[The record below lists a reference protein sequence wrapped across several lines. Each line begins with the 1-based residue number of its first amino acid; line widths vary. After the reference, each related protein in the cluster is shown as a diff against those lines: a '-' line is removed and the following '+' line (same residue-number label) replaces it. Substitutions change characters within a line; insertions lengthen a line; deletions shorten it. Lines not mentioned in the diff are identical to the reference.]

1 MNEKALRVLEFN
13 KVIEMLEAKAS
24 SSLGKEFCRELK
36 PSSDL
41 SIVKQWLSETTEASG
56 MMLQV
61 GTPPIG
67 PFYDLKNS
75 LKLAEIGGCLSPKQL
90 LEVADSL
97 RTSRSV
103 KKFITSSG
111 MNRETYPVLYATA
124 DRIQNQLELEK
135 HIELCIIGESQIS
148 DHASPELKR
157 IRRGIESK
165 NAAIR
170 SKLESMITSPAY
182 QKYLQD
188 AIITI
193 RQDRFVIP
201 VKSEHKNQVKGLV
214 HDQSAKGS
222 TFYIEPLAVVELN
235 NELRELLI
243 QEQKEIERI
252 LRVLTGEVADVS
264 GSIGTNIEAMT
275 QLDFLFA
282 KGKLSLDMRAVE
294 PEVNTVKR
302 FRIKN
307 GRHPLI
313 SKDVV
318 VPSNVWLGDKFS
330 TLLITGPNTGGKT
343 VTLKTVGLITL
354 MAQAGLHV
362 PADYGTEVAIFDEV
376 FADIG
381 DEQSIEQSLS
391 TFSSHMTNIVRIL
404 KEVTPDSLVLFDEL
418 GAGTDPTEGAA
429 LAMAI
434 LDQLLSKGIR
444 TMATTHYS
452 ELKEFAIVTE
462 GIENACVEF
471 NVETLSPTYKLLI
484 GIPGKSNAFEISQK
498 LGLDTKIIAYAKEY
512 IHKDDIRF
520 EDILANIEKSQRQ
533 IEQERDEAIRMRLEV
548 EKLKRSL
555 QEKEDKWLRQRDDLV
570 RKSKEEARELLKQA
584 KDEADEIIKSLR
596 DIKSS
601 ADASRNKDVE
611 EMRKRLLLGIDRTSE
626 SVIKSEAVNDFAPD
640 SLLVGDSVRVLSINQ
655 EGTVITLPNDK
666 GDLTV
671 QVGLMKM
678 NVNLKQL
685 AIINK
690 KKKDE
695 KVFQKVREFTAKSAT
710 ISPEIDV
717 RGNNT
722 EEAIS
727 IIDKYLDDAAISSLS
742 QVRIIH
748 GKGTGALRKG
758 LHEHFRGHPHVKK
771 FEDAAYNEGGSGATV
786 ITLK

>member
-626 SVIKSEAVNDFAPD
+626 SVIKSEAVNEFAPD

>member
-41 SIVKQWLSETTEASG
+41 NIVKQWLSETTEASG

-601 ADASRNKDVE
+601 VDASQNKDVE
-611 EMRKRLLLGIDRTSE
+611 EMRKRLLSGIDRTSE
-626 SVIKSEAVNDFAPD
+626 RVIKSEAVNEFAPD

-717 RGNNT
+717 RGSNT

>member
-264 GSIGTNIEAMT
+264 GAIGTNIEAMT

-626 SVIKSEAVNDFAPD
+626 SVIKSEAVNEFAPD

>member
-41 SIVKQWLSETTEASG
+41 NIVKQWLSETTEASG

-626 SVIKSEAVNDFAPD
+626 SVIKSEAVNEFAPD

>member
-1 MNEKALRVLEFN
+1 MNEKALRVLEYN
-13 KVIEMLEAKAS
+13 KVIEMLEKKAS
-24 SSLGKEFCRELK
+24 SEMGKALCRALK
-36 PSSDL
+36 PSS
-41 SIVKQWLSETTEASG
+41 SIADVVAMQKQTTEAIG
-56 MMLQV
+56 MILQS

-67 PFYDLKNS
+67 PIYDLS
-75 LKLAEIGGCLSPKQL
+75 SALKLATIGGCMTPKQL

-97 RTSRSV
+97 RSSRVV
-103 KKFITSSG
+103 KKYIAGNSAG
-111 MNRETYPVLYATA
+111 REVYPVLVGLS
-124 DRIQNQLELEK
+124 DKIHNNVDLEK
-135 HIELCIIGESQIS
+135 HIELCIVSENHIS
-148 DHASPELKR
+148 DHASSELKR
-157 IRRGIESK
+157 IRRGIDSK
-165 NAAIR
+165 NTAIR
-170 SKLESMITSPAY
+170 NKLESMITSPVY

-188 AIITI
+188 SIITI

-235 NELRELLI
+235 NELRELMI
-243 QEQKEIERI
+243 DEQKEIERI
-252 LRVLTGEVADVS
+252 LRMLSGEVADFATF
-264 GSIGTNIEAMT
+264 IGGNIEAMT
-275 QLDFLFA
+275 QIDFLFA
-282 KGKLSLDMRAVE
+282 KGKFALDLKAVE
-294 PEVNTVKR
+294 PEVNTNKK

-307 GRHPLI
+307 GRHPMI
-313 SKDVV
+313 PKEEV
-318 VPSNVWLGDKFS
+318 VPTNIWLGDHFTS
-330 TLLITGPNTGGKT
+330 LLITGPNTGGKT
-343 VTLKTVGLITL
+343 VTLKTVGLLTM
-354 MAQAGLHV
+354 MAQAGLHI
-362 PADYGTEVAIFDEV
+362 PADYGTEIAVFDEV

-404 KEVTPDSLVLFDEL
+404 REVTPNSLVLFDEL

-429 LAMAI
+429 LAMSI
-434 LDQLLSKGIR
+434 LDQLKSKQIR
-444 TMATTHYS
+444 TLATTHYS
-452 ELKEFAIVTE
+452 ELKEYAIVTD

-498 LGLDTKIIAYAKEY
+498 LGLDPQIIDYAKEY

-520 EDILANIEKSQRQ
+520 EDILANIEKNQKQ
-533 IEQERDEAIRMRLEV
+533 IELERDAAIKMRLEV
-548 EKLKRSL
+548 EKLKNAL
-555 QEKEDKWLRQRDDLV
+555 KEKEDKWLKQKDDLT
-570 RKSKEEARELLKQA
+570 RKAKEEARELLKQA
-584 KDEADEIIKSLR
+584 KEEADEIVKALRQIKT
-596 DIKSS
+596 S
-601 ADASRNKDVE
+601 ADLSNNKDIE
-611 EMRKRLLLGIDRTSE
+611 EMRKRLIDGIDRTSE
-626 SVIKSEAVNDFAPD
+626 SVIKTEAINEFAPEH
-640 SLLVGDSVRVLSINQ
+640 LLIGDFIRVLSINQ
-655 EGTVITLPNDK
+655 EGTVVTLPNDK

-685 AIINK
+685 AVISK

-695 KVFQKVREFTAKSAT
+695 KTYDKVRAFSAKSAF

-722 EEAIS
+722 EEAIA

-758 LHEHFRGHPHVKK
+758 LHEYFKGHHHVKK

-786 ITLK
+786 IILK

>member
-1 MNEKALRVLEFN
+1 MNEKALRVLEYN
-13 KVIEMLEAKAS
+13 KVVEMLEAKATS
-24 SSLGKEFCRELK
+24 ELGKSLCRSLK
-36 PSSDL
+36 PSSK
-41 SIVKQWLSETTEASG
+41 IEEVKSWQKQTAEAVG
-56 MMLQV
+56 MMLQI

-67 PFYDLKNS
+67 PIYDLS
-75 LKLAEIGGCLSPKQL
+75 SAVKLATIGGCMTPKQL

-97 RTSRSV
+97 RSSRV
-103 KKFITSSG
+103 IKKYISG
-111 MNRETYPVLYATA
+111 NSAGREVYPVLFGLA
-124 DRIQNQLELEK
+124 DQIHNNVELEK
-135 HIELCIIGESQIS
+135 HIELCIVSENHIS
-148 DHASPELKR
+148 DNASSELR
-157 IRRGIESK
+157 RLRRGIDSK
-165 NAAIR
+165 NTAIR
-170 SKLESMITSPAY
+170 NKLESMITSPAY

-193 RQDRFVIP
+193 RQDRFVLP

-235 NELRELLI
+235 NELRELMI
-243 QEQKEIERI
+243 EEQKEIERI
-252 LRVLTGEVADVS
+252 LRMLSGEVADFADFIK
-264 GSIGTNIEAMT
+264 GNIEAMT
-275 QLDFLFA
+275 QIDFLFA
-282 KGKLSLDMRAVE
+282 KGKFALETKAVE
-294 PEVNTVKR
+294 PEINHNKR

-307 GRHPLI
+307 GRHPMI
-313 SKDVV
+313 PKDVV
-318 VPSNVWLGDKFS
+318 VPSNIWLGDHFT

-343 VTLKTVGLITL
+343 VTLKTVGLLTL
-354 MAQAGLHV
+354 MSQAGLHV
-362 PADYGTEVAIFDEV
+362 PADYGTELAVFDEV

-404 KEVTPDSLVLFDEL
+404 KEVTPNSLVLFDEL

-429 LAMAI
+429 LAMSI
-434 LDQLLSKGIR
+434 LDQLSEKKIR
-444 TMATTHYS
+444 TLATTHYS
-452 ELKEFAIVTE
+452 ELKEYAIITE

-471 NVETLSPTYKLLI
+471 DVDTLSPTYKLLI

-498 LGLDTKIIAYAKEY
+498 LGLDKEIIEYAKKY

-533 IEQERDEAIRMRLEV
+533 IEEERDAAIRMRLEV
-548 EKLKRSL
+548 EKLKATL
-555 QEKEDKWLRQRDDLV
+555 KEKEDKWLKQKDEMT
-570 RKSKEEARELLKQA
+570 RKAKEEARELLKEA
-584 KDEADEIIKSLR
+584 KEEADEIIKSLR
-596 DIKSS
+596 TIKAS
-601 ADASRNKDVE
+601 ADVASNKDVE
-611 EMRKRLLLGIDRTSE
+611 EMRKRLMDGIDRTRE
-626 SVIKSEAVNDFAPD
+626 SVIRTEVTNEFAPEH
-640 SLLVGDSVRVLSINQ
+640 LLIGDSVRVLSINQ
-655 EGTVITLPNDK
+655 EGSVVTLPNDK
-666 GDLTV
+666 GELTV

-685 AIINK
+685 ALVSK

-695 KVFQKVREFTAKSAT
+695 KVFNKVREFSAKSAF

-722 EEAIS
+722 EEAIA

-748 GKGTGALRKG
+748 GKGTGALRRG
-758 LHEHFRGHPHVKK
+758 LHEHFKGHPHVKK

-786 ITLK
+786 IVLK

>member
-13 KVIEMLEAKAS
+13 KVIEMLVAKAS
-24 SSLGKEFCRELK
+24 SSLGKELCHELR
-36 PSSDL
+36 PSSDPE
-41 SIVKQWLSETTEASG
+41 IVRQWLSETTEATG
-56 MMLQV
+56 MMIQV

-111 MNRETYPVLYATA
+111 MNRETYPVLYATS
-124 DRIQNQLELEK
+124 DRIQNQVELEK

-170 SKLESMITSPAY
+170 NKLESMITSPAY

-214 HDQSAKGS
+214 HDQSSKGS

-252 LRVLTGEVADVS
+252 LRVLTGEVANVS
-264 GSIGTNIEAMT
+264 GAIGANIEAMT

-294 PEVNTVKR
+294 PEVNLEKR

-354 MAQAGLHV
+354 LAQAGLHV

-404 KEVTPDSLVLFDEL
+404 KEVTPNSLVLFDEL

-434 LDQLLSKGIR
+434 LDQLLNKGIR

-452 ELKEFAIVTE
+452 ELKEYAIVTE

-498 LGLDTKIIAYAKEY
+498 LGLDSKIIAYAKEY

-533 IEQERDEAIRMRLEV
+533 IELERDEAIRMRLEV

-555 QEKEDKWLRQRDDLV
+555 QEKEDKWLHQRDELI

-601 ADASRNKDVE
+601 ADANRNKDVE
-611 EMRKRLLLGIDRTSE
+611 EMRKRLLEGIDRTSE
-626 SVIKSEAVNDFAPD
+626 RVIKSEAINEFAPE

-695 KVFQKVREFTAKSAT
+695 KVFQKVREFNAKSAT

>member
-41 SIVKQWLSETTEASG
+41 CIVKQWLSETTEASG

-626 SVIKSEAVNDFAPD
+626 SVIKSEAVNEFAPD

>member
-1 MNEKALRVLEFN
+1 MNEKALRVLEYT
-13 KVIEMLEAKAS
+13 KVVEMLESKAS
-24 SSLGKEFCRELK
+24 SELGKSLCRDLK
-36 PSSDL
+36 PSSRMEEV
-41 SIVKQWLSETTEASG
+41 IAWQKQTAEAVG
-56 MMLQV
+56 MMLQI

-67 PFYDLKNS
+67 PIYNLS
-75 LKLAEIGGCLSPKQL
+75 SALKLATIGGCMTPKQL

-97 RTSRSV
+97 RSSRVV
-103 KKFITSSG
+103 KKYISG
-111 MNRETYPVLYATA
+111 NNAGREVYPVLFGLS
-124 DRIQNQLELEK
+124 DQIHNNVDLEK
-135 HIELCIIGESQIS
+135 HIELCIISENHIS
-148 DHASPELKR
+148 DNASSELRR
-157 IRRGIESK
+157 IRRGIDSK
-165 NAAIR
+165 NTAIKN
-170 SKLESMITSPAY
+170 KLESMITSPAY

-188 AIITI
+188 SIITI
-193 RQDRFVIP
+193 RQDRFVLP

-235 NELRELLI
+235 NELRELI
-243 QEQKEIERI
+243 IEEQKEIERI
-252 LRVLTGEVADVS
+252 LRMLTGEVADFADFIS
-264 GSIGTNIEAMT
+264 GNIEAMT
-275 QLDFLFA
+275 QIDFLFA
-282 KGKLSLDMRAVE
+282 KGKFALETKAVE
-294 PEVNTVKR
+294 PEINQNRR

-307 GRHPLI
+307 GRHPMI
-313 SKDVV
+313 PKDVV
-318 VPSNVWLGDKFS
+318 VPSNIWLGDHFS

-343 VTLKTVGLITL
+343 VTLKTVGLLTL

-362 PADYGTEVAIFDEV
+362 PADYGTEIAVFDEV

-391 TFSSHMTNIVRIL
+391 TFSSHMTNIVKIL
-404 KEVTPDSLVLFDEL
+404 KEVTPNSLVLFDEL

-429 LAMAI
+429 LAMSI
-434 LDQLLSKGIR
+434 LDELRAKNIR
-444 TMATTHYS
+444 TLATTHYS
-452 ELKEFAIVTE
+452 ELKEYAIVTD

-471 NVETLSPTYKLLI
+471 DVETLSPTYKLLI

-498 LGLDTKIIAYAKEY
+498 LGLDKKIIEYAKEY

-533 IEQERDEAIRMRLEV
+533 IEEERDAAIRMRLEV
-548 EKLKRSL
+548 EKLKSNL
-555 QEKEDKWLRQRDDLV
+555 MEKEDKWLKQKDEMT
-570 RKSKEEARELLKQA
+570 RKAKEEARELLKEA
-584 KDEADEIIKSLR
+584 KEEADEIIKSLR
-596 DIKSS
+596 SIKAS
-601 ADASRNKDVE
+601 ADVANNKDME
-611 EMRKRLLLGIDRTSE
+611 EMRKRLMDGIDRTSE
-626 SVIKSEAVNDFAPD
+626 SVIRSEAINEFAPD
-640 SLLVGDSVRVLSINQ
+640 RLLIGDSVRVLSINQ
-655 EGTVITLPNDK
+655 EGTVVTLPNDK

-685 AIINK
+685 ALVSK

-695 KVFQKVREFTAKSAT
+695 KVFNKVREFSAKSAF

-722 EEAIS
+722 EEAIA

-758 LHEHFRGHPHVKK
+758 LHEHFKGHPHVKK

-786 ITLK
+786 IVLK

>member
-41 SIVKQWLSETTEASG
+41 NIVKQWLSETTEASG

-626 SVIKSEAVNDFAPD
+626 RVIKSEAVNEFAPD